1 MQKANEEFYHGWP
14 DRQLLSHWS
23 VLTTQKEGKP
33 DIVNLPIQCNRK
45 CTISPRK
52 HPCKTTELE
61 SDHASRA
68 NYQFL
73 RNTGI
78 EKCIKFCL
86 RNVIS
91 KIQNV
96 GHSKGQ
102 DSVSFV
108 IARKKKGGVTCWLRE
123 TYFRDT
129 ATKCS
134 VCNTV

>member
-14 DRQLLSHWS
+14 DRQLLSHSS
-23 VLTTQKEGKP
+23 VLTQKEGKP
-33 DIVNLPIQCNRK
+33 DIVNLPSQCNRK
-45 CTISPRK
+45 CTIPRRK

-78 EKCIKFCL
+78 EKYIKLCL

-102 DSVSFV
+102 TTLFLS
-108 IARKKKGGVTCWLRE
+108 
-123 TYFRDT
+123 
-129 ATKCS
+129 
-134 VCNTV
+134 